1 MRFDRGDTEVGGSA
15 PAAWV
20 NGRPVNDELH
30 VTGRQALWFALS
42 ILLGLYVD
50 QKIELW
56 GQLATSIVVWV
67 VMLRFMH
74 QARGDLR
81 VLVLA
86 CLVWS
91 TLGEIIGSLVWG
103 VYTYRLYNVPA
114 FVPPG
119 HVLMLLLG
127 LYLAERYRAWV
138 LAAAP
143 VLAVGYA
150 VYALANRI
158 DVVSVVL
165 APVFIATLIVARK
178 RHLYAA
184 TFLAV
189 IPLELYGTW
198 MGNWRW
204 DSMAPGLDLSM
215 ANPPICIGA
224 VYCARDALSAF
235 TVEWRRRWQRSNNQE
250 TMAQPATLATP
261 GSAVSTS

>member
-1 MRFDRGDTEVGGSA
+1 MHFDRREIRVGASA
-15 PAAWV
+15 SAA
-20 NGRPVNDELH
+20 RLEADFQI
-30 VTGRQALWFALS
+30 TGRQAALFAVS

-56 GQLATSIVVWV
+56 GQLATSLAVWV
-67 VMLRFMH
+67 VMLRLMH
-74 QARGDLR
+74 RARGELR

-91 TLGEIIGSLVWG
+91 TFGEIVGSLLWG
-103 VYTYRLYNVPA
+103 LYTYRLYNVPP

-119 HVLMLLLG
+119 HVLMMG
-127 LYLAERYRAWV
+127 LALFLAQRYRTWV

-143 VLAVGYA
+143 AIALA
-150 VYALANRI
+150 YALYALSARV
-158 DVVSVVL
+158 DMVSVALTPILV
-165 APVFIATLIVARK
+165 AWLIIGRN
-178 RHLYAA
+178 RDIYAA

-204 DSMAPGLDLSM
+204 HEIAPGLDLSM

-224 VYCARDALSAF
+224 AYCARDAISSL
-235 TVEWRRRWQRSNNQE
+235 TVDVWRRWQRRRGNAEITEQ
-250 TMAQPATLATP
+250 QPALSAP
-261 GSAVSTS
+261 GSAV